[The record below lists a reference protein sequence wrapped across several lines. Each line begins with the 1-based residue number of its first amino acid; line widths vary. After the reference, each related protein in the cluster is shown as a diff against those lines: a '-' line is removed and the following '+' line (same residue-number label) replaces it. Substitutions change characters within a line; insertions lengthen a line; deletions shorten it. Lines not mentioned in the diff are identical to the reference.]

1 MYARLREN
9 WNQPLCKWGFF
20 VCEKGEKKR
29 RSFSSPKSLK
39 KAFFTFEDER
49 SFKWRKLVTCSWND
63 EIRISGHQDNWKIS
77 TNMDDINQLKWCK
90 TVRMIATNVDDIN
103 QCRFYQP
110 MWMITNNMND
120 INNRGSYQ
128 PICTEPFLFCDL
140 TSGKEFS
147 HLSRQKG
154 KRKEKKNM

>member
-49 SFKWRKLVTCSWND
+49 SFKWRKLV
-63 EIRISGHQDNWKIS
+63 

-154 KRKEKKNM
+154 KKKEKKNM